1 MAPASDWCDLQKLLG
16 DVGLGAF
23 GEKFTMNLQAL
34 LEMNQEDL
42 TDVAM
47 DVGMKKDN
55 RKTFLQL
62 IQSLA
67 KSPGWN
73 RFVAL
78 MEENE
83 LSMYVDKIHLD
94 HEKLLVMGEEELKE
108 VATDAGMKKESRVKF
123 LKLVETLRGMHAAD
137 ERCQLLQQLMQENG
151 LAEYTG
157 SFNKVE
163 KLLEMD
169 EEDLRDLAIDLGMPK
184 EVRKKFSEVLEMMR
198 ESNSS
203 TSDFELVE
211 APPDELLSF
220 LKQKGLEKYAFQMW
234 NHENA
239 DYSQVNMLMSLDP
252 EDLMAAAVDCGF
264 AKEDRKKL
272 GELVVEERQRIL
284 AKPSIG
290 GTIFHALEQLQVEKR
305 NGVQLA
311 HLPFKHVVGKDYM
324 YSFGESFE
332 PKQHRCLLRVMEAQI
347 PSTYLDEDIAKEMV
361 VLVVG
366 QTGAGKST
374 QIDGMLNYLLGI
386 KWEEDIRFKVVNELE
401 TVSKESLQAGS
412 AASQTDAVTA
422 YKIPAIK
429 GGPVKSKLTIVDT
442 PGFGDT
448 RGLHF
453 DHKIVDQMK
462 KFFNDMSDHVSILT
476 GVCFVAQAS
485 AARLTESQQ
494 YVWNAILGLFGK
506 DIADNILLCFTF
518 ADGEKPQA
526 LEAVQAGGIPMK
538 GSFKFNNSALFVDP
552 SGPATD
558 AVSKMFWDMGQRNMS
573 EFFQSLACL
582 DSKSLHLSKQVM
594 EEREQLEVSL
604 ENLGP
609 EVKLTLGI
617 ADSLQQQA
625 QQFALYDDQLE
636 GSKDFKLKVKVP
648 KFRKIPTT
656 NNTTTCTECDKTCH
670 TSCIFANDS
679 DKQRCCVM
687 SSGHCTVCPK
697 KCHWTKHQNLPYI
710 LEWYTEE
717 QEKTLD
723 DLKAKYDEA
732 NKGKLDKEKI
742 MQGLLQDLN
751 QSNER
756 VAFLVVR
763 MKKCR
768 QRLDEIAMR
777 PNTLPNEEYL
787 QMMIENEKNNQQP
800 GWQGRVAGLERLKTQ
815 GKLMK
820 DAEDPEFS
828 KKLLA
833 KRFTHDQP
841 IQRAARTWKKKGSN
855 AWTDWIPAIPWH

>member
-1 MAPASDWCDLQKLLG
+1 
-16 DVGLGAF
+16 
-23 GEKFTMNLQAL
+23 
-34 LEMNQEDL
+34 
-42 TDVAM
+42 
-47 DVGMKKDN
+47 
-55 RKTFLQL
+55 
-62 IQSLA
+62 
-67 KSPGWN
+67 
-73 RFVAL
+73 
-78 MEENE
+78 
-83 LSMYVDKIHLD
+83 
-94 HEKLLVMGEEELKE
+94 
-108 VATDAGMKKESRVKF
+108 
-123 LKLVETLRGMHAAD
+123 
-137 ERCQLLQQLMQENG
+137 
-151 LAEYTG
+151 
-157 SFNKVE
+157 
-163 KLLEMD
+163 
-169 EEDLRDLAIDLGMPK
+169 
-184 EVRKKFSEVLEMMR
+184 
-198 ESNSS
+198 
-203 TSDFELVE
+203 
-211 APPDELLSF
+211 
-220 LKQKGLEKYAFQMW
+220 
-234 NHENA
+234 
-239 DYSQVNMLMSLDP
+239 
-252 EDLMAAAVDCGF
+252 
-264 AKEDRKKL
+264 
-272 GELVVEERQRIL
+272 
-284 AKPSIG
+284 
-290 GTIFHALEQLQVEKR
+290 
-305 NGVQLA
+305 
-311 HLPFKHVVGKDYM
+311 
-324 YSFGESFE
+324 
-332 PKQHRCLLRVMEAQI
+332 
-347 PSTYLDEDIAKEMV
+347 
-361 VLVVG
+361 
-366 QTGAGKST
+366 
-374 QIDGMLNYLLGI
+374 
-386 KWEEDIRFKVVNELE
+386 
-401 TVSKESLQAGS
+401 
-412 AASQTDAVTA
+412 
-422 YKIPAIK
+422 
-429 GGPVKSKLTIVDT
+429 
-442 PGFGDT
+442 
-448 RGLHF
+448 
-453 DHKIVDQMK
+453 
-462 KFFNDMSDHVSILT
+462 
-476 GVCFVAQAS
+476 
-485 AARLTESQQ
+485 
-494 YVWNAILGLFGK
+494 
-506 DIADNILLCFTF
+506 
-518 ADGEKPQA
+518 
-526 LEAVQAGGIPMK
+526 MK

-670 TSCIFANDS
+670 TSCIFANDA

-742 MQGLLQDLN
+742 MQGLLQDLD
-751 QSNER
+751 QGNER

-841 IQRAARTWKKKGSN
+841 IQRAARTWKKKGST
-855 AWTDWIPAIPWH
+855 AWMDWIPWY